1 MGCQIRKGM
10 VLGMAVPKRI
20 VAVRKVVYDV
30 EPLLGIIAEAN
41 GYKWSPGD
49 VVTLDMEEAL
59 YDIINDFAEQDL
71 SCGQGHRV
79 DYFDY
84 KLVGENDL

>member
-1 MGCQIRKGM
+1 M
-10 VLGMAVPKRI
+10 VLEMALPKRI
-20 VAVRKVVYDV
+20 VAIRKVVYDV

-49 VVTLDMEEAL
+49 DVTLDMEESL

-71 SCGQGHRV
+71 SCGHGHRI
-79 DYFDY
+79 DYY
-84 KLVGENDL
+84 NYELVGENDL

>member
-1 MGCQIRKGM
+1 M
-10 VLGMAVPKRI
+10 VLGMALPKRI

-30 EPLLGIIAEAN
+30 EPLLEIIAEAN

-49 VVTLDMEEAL
+49 VVTLDMEESL
-59 YDIINDFAEQDL
+59 YDIINDLAEQDL
-71 SCGQGHRV
+71 SCGHGHRI
-79 DYFDY
+79 DSFDY